1 MGSGRGGRPQ
11 GHLWDSGWTRCH
23 QLRQKHGKK
32 ASYPSHAVEK
42 CESGNLVAVPQPS
55 PPQAGENTGSWVVM
69 LTVAWFV
76 LIKRWSRLA
85 HAVHSC
91 AIWQGGRLS
100 FLPSFLG
107 CYLSLT
113 TGTNRTL
120 WFSFPFFFFFE
131 LPTAF
136 LHNLQQWPAFESMG
150 KSKLYAPRDTYLPCL
165 DETISIQ
172 SIDKALGNS
181 GSIRQRVFHST
192 FLFNH

>member
-1 MGSGRGGRPQ
+1 MTVGLWERREPQ
-11 GHLWDSGWTRCH
+11 GHLWESGWTRCH

-42 CESGNLVAVPQPS
+42 CESGNLIAVPQPS
-55 PPQAGENTGSWVVM
+55 HPSQAGENTGSWVVM

-85 HAVHSC
+85 HTVHSC

-120 WFSFPFFFFFE
+120 WFSFSFFFF
-131 LPTAF
+131 LSS
-136 LHNLQQWPAFESMG
+136 QQPFYIIFDNNQPLRVWAQAVLCTQRHLS
-150 KSKLYAPRDTYLPCL
+150 STLRWN
-165 DETISIQ
+165 
-172 SIDKALGNS
+172 DK
-181 GSIRQRVFHST
+181 HSVYR
-192 FLFNH
+192 